1 MFVLRQRST
10 FFSFKS
16 FVKKSFIYYIGRC
29 IPNFGA
35 IMRFTVKAKLLILFA
50 VIIILGSGTLGL
62 VVFNQAKAAL
72 EKSVTK
78 NLTEISLQVAKEVK
92 SVNDAEFEMLHAL
105 ADIPEIRSEDVS
117 IVDKCQM
124 FRGIINAN
132 PNKYENI
139 AFYDTEGRTALP
151 NGKPLQLKGKPYIEN
166 PIKTGQNYIQDP
178 AFSTVN
184 NAVIMFMSVPVYN
197 FDNKPIGCLVAVLKG
212 NVLNDVAMGITVTDG
227 YHPNIINRKNNEII
241 AKGYEETDER
251 VDTVEMD
258 PNNNLLNIIR
268 RICEGETNIDT
279 YDDPITGHKK
289 IASFRPVEGYDWAV
303 FCPAPYE
310 AFYGDLSAMWQS
322 FIIIVSIAIVV
333 AMIISILVI
342 RVILKPL
349 KNVQASFG
357 EIAGGNADLTNR
369 IENKTDD
376 EIGDVVKG
384 FNQFTEK
391 LQSIM
396 TELKS
401 SKEDLITA
409 GKSLSES
416 TVDTSASITQIIAN
430 IESVHNQISN
440 SSTSVTETAAAVN
453 EIASNIESLEKMIE
467 NQSRGVEQASAAV
480 EQMIGNISAVNNSVD
495 LMANSFRELYDKT
508 IEGCRL
514 QEGVNEKIDEIRNQ
528 SETLQEANQVIAAIA
543 SQTNLLAMNA
553 AIEAAHAG
561 EAGKGFA
568 VVADEIRKLS
578 ETSSSQSNS
587 IGNQL
592 DRIRESISK
601 VVAESVQS
609 SATFNDVTDSIK
621 NTDTLVQQIKA
632 AMNEQNSG
640 SMQISQS
647 LQTMNDST
655 AEVRTA
661 SVEMSEGN
669 KAILVQIQKLQDI
682 TSEISLS
689 MEEMSVGARKI
700 NETGEG
706 LNGISKQMNNSIEE
720 IGKQVDLFKV

>member
-1 MFVLRQRST
+1 
-10 FFSFKS
+10 
-16 FVKKSFIYYIGRC
+16 
-29 IPNFGA
+29 
-35 IMRFTVKAKLLILFA
+35 MRFTVKAKLLILFTI
-50 VIIILGSGTLGL
+50 IIILGSGTLGI
-62 VVFNQAKAAL
+62 VTFSQAKKAL
-72 EKSVTK
+72 EKSVNK
-78 NLTEISLQVAKEVK
+78 NLDTVSLQVAKDIK
-92 SVNDAEFEMLHAL
+92 NVNDAEFSLLHSL
-105 ADIPEIRSEDVS
+105 ATTPPMRSEEVP
-117 IVDKCQM
+117 IIEKCQM
-124 FRGIINAN
+124 FKRFIDAN
-132 PNKYENI
+132 PDKYENI
-139 AFYDTEGRTALP
+139 AFYDTEGNTCLP
-151 NGKPLQLKGKPYIEN
+151 NGKPLQLKGKPYIDI
-166 PIKTGQNYIQDP
+166 PIQTGKDYIQDP

-197 FDNKPIGCLVAVLKG
+197 MQNKPIGCVVAVIKG
-212 NVLNDVAMGITVTDG
+212 NVLNEVAKSIEVTKG

-241 AKGYEETDER
+241 AKGDDETDER

-268 RICEGETNIDT
+268 RICDGETGIDT
-279 YDDPITGHKK
+279 YDDPITGKRK
-289 IASFRPVEGYDWAV
+289 IASFRPVEGCDWAV

-310 AFYGDLSAMWQS
+310 TFYGDLTAMWHL
-322 FIIIVSIAIVV
+322 FFAIVPIV
-333 AMIISILVI
+333 IVIAVILSILVI
-342 RVILKPL
+342 RLILKPL
-349 KNVQASFG
+349 KNVQTSFAQ
-357 EIAGGNADLTNR
+357 IAEGNADLTNR
-369 IENKTDD
+369 IDNKTND

-401 SKEDLITA
+401 SKEDLINA

-430 IESVHNQISN
+430 IESVHGQITN
-440 SSTSVTETAAAVN
+440 SSASVTETAAAVN

-467 NQSRGVEQASAAV
+467 NQSRGVEQASTAV

-495 LMANSFRELYDKT
+495 LMANSFNELYSKT
-508 IEGCRL
+508 LEGCRL
-514 QEGVNEKIDEIRNQ
+514 QESVNERIEEIRNQ
-528 SETLQEANQVIAAIA
+528 SEALQEANQVIAAIA

-578 ETSSSQSNS
+578 ENSSSQSTS

-592 DRIRESISK
+592 DRIRESIAN
-601 VVAESVQS
+601 VVSESVQS
-609 SATFNDVTDSIK
+609 TATFNEVTENIK

-640 SMQISQS
+640 SIQISDS

-655 AEVRTA
+655 SEVRTA

-669 KAILVQIQKLQDI
+669 KAILNQIQRLQDI

-720 IGKQVDLFKV
+720 IGTQIDLFKV